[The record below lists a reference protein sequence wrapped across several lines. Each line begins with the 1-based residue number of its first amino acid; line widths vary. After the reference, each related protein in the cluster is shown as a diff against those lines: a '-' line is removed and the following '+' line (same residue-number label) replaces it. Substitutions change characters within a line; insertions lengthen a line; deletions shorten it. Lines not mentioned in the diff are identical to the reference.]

1 MHQESNQLA
10 ISFDLHKPEF
20 SCLARNTDPQTSI
33 DAARVVQRLG
43 ITELHKRLI
52 LDALRTYG
60 PMTAK
65 EIGRKIGL
73 TNVQVSQRSGEL
85 VGIDKPCFYTDDKP
99 REGCK
104 VWCLSK
110 IGTDLLRK
118 HEREGVNA

>member
-20 SCLARNTDPQTSI
+20 TCLARKTDPQTSI

-65 EIGRKIGL
+65 ERGIHVKFDPAPNGYWVIVDRVTMPNQAAGL
-73 TNVQVSQRSGEL
+73 
-85 VGIDKPCFYTDDKP
+85 
-99 REGCK
+99 K
-104 VWCLSK
+104 V
-110 IGTDLLRK
+110 
-118 HEREGVNA
+118 EP